1 MIWTSPSRRRRTE
14 ARPAPAMM
22 AAQSAL
28 IIGRLG
34 CVTQNTNLSFELA
47 QERSRGPRGA
57 FLARSP
63 QLDRRGHETGAVPQI
78 ASPRGLRSR
87 RRLSWRCRAGRAGVV
102 HSEPGAQRAAVFDSG
117 ETPFFQLLLLGW
129 IGVGLGRL
137 TIKATPR
144 PAESVG
150 PAKARGEPAERD
162 EKVDRVLR
170 QVAKVLQAH
179 LTDSDSFSER
189 LDGHNQRL
197 SRHESVG
204 PIKEIVLALIED
216 NRDMRDRLD
225 NVRNQLEESRLQVVH
240 LQTNLERAEEAGLR
254 DVVTAIGNRRFFDAS
269 FMEEVEKARRLGDHM
284 CLALADIDKFKHVN
298 DRFGHLVGDRLL
310 RLFANILV
318 QNVRGQ
324 DKVARFGGEEFAL
337 IFPGARLGEAVTAV
351 ERIRVVLESKQWTI
365 EPSGERISKVTAS
378 FGVAKLRADESPN
391 DLLRASMNASTRPRS
406 REGTASWP
414 MIQMTKPPNRRLAT
428 DAPRRADPLARS
440 RDHVRPPHRCVS
452 ARPRRGGPEGPRAGR
467 QRRGLD
473 GRSPRARRR
482 LRRGA
487 RFGR

>member
-1 MIWTSPSRRRRTE
+1 MKIVRFVRSHAHVAYALVAVFLGAVALTALGSFVPDQ
-14 ARPAPAMM
+14 AL
-22 AAQSAL
+22 SAL
-28 IIGRLG
+28 
-34 CVTQNTNLSFELA
+34 
-47 QERSRGPRGA
+47 RSLIP
-57 FLARSP
+57 
-63 QLDRRGHETGAVPQI
+63 
-78 ASPRGLRSR
+78 
-87 RRLSWRCRAGRAGVV
+87 
-102 HSEPGAQRAAVFDSG
+102 G
-117 ETPFFQLLLLGW
+117 ETPFLQLLLLGS

-137 TIKATPR
+137 TIKATPT
-144 PAESVG
+144 PAESG
-150 PAKARGEPAERD
+150 GQAKAQRETADKD

-170 QVAKVLQAH
+170 QVAKVLQTH
-179 LTDSDSFSER
+179 LTDSESFSER

-225 NVRNQLEESRLQVVH
+225 NVRNQLEESRLQVVQ

-269 FMEEVEKARRLGDHM
+269 FMEEVEKARRLGDPM
-284 CLALADIDKFKHVN
+284 CLALADIDRFKHVN

-365 EPSGERISKVTAS
+365 EPSGERVGKVTAS

-391 DLLRASMNASTRPRS
+391 DLLRRVDERLYEAKVQGRNRVVADDPNDETSQSSPR
-406 REGTASWP
+406 
-414 MIQMTKPPNRRLAT
+414 
-428 DAPRRADPLARS
+428 DRRA
-440 RDHVRPPHRCVS
+440 V
-452 ARPRRGGPEGPRAGR
+452 AG
-467 QRRGLD
+467 
-473 GRSPRARRR
+473 
-482 LRRGA
+482 
-487 RFGR
+487 

>member
-1 MIWTSPSRRRRTE
+1 LLSGAGEPC
-14 ARPAPAMM
+14 
-22 AAQSAL
+22 AL
-28 IIGRLG
+28 PFP
-34 CVTQNTNLSFELA
+34 C
-47 QERSRGPRGA
+47 A
-57 FLARSP
+57 FLN
-63 QLDRRGHETGAVPQI
+63 EIGAVMKIVRFVRTQAHAI
-78 ASPRGLRSR
+78 YAL
-87 RRLSWRCRAGRAGVV
+87 
-102 HSEPGAQRAAVFDSG
+102 AAVFLGAVALAALESFVPDQALGALRSLIPG
-117 ETPFFQLLLLGW
+117 ATPFLQLLLLGW
-129 IGVGLGRL
+129 MGVVLGRM
-137 TIKATPR
+137 TIKPTPS
-144 PAESVG
+144 PAESSK
-150 PAKARGEPAERD
+150 PAAPARRDTTDKDKD

-170 QVAKVLQAH
+170 QVAKVLQSH
-179 LTDSDSFSER
+179 LTDSESFSER

-240 LQTNLERAEEAGLR
+240 LQTNLEKAEEAGLR

-269 FMEEVEKARRLGDHM
+269 FIEEVEKARRLGDQV
-284 CLALADIDKFKHVN
+284 CLALADIDRFKHVN

-378 FGVAKLRADESPN
+378 FGVAKLRADESAN
-391 DLLRASMNASTRPRS
+391 DLLRRADERLYEAKVQGRNRVVADDPNDETSQPSPR
-406 REGTASWP
+406 
-414 MIQMTKPPNRRLAT
+414 
-428 DAPRRADPLARS
+428 DRRAA
-440 RDHVRPPHRCVS
+440 
-452 ARPRRGGPEGPRAGR
+452 AG
-467 QRRGLD
+467 
-473 GRSPRARRR
+473 
-482 LRRGA
+482 
-487 RFGR
+487 

>member
-1 MIWTSPSRRRRTE
+1 MKIVRFVRSHGDL
-14 ARPAPAMM
+14 AYALVAVFLG
-22 AAQSAL
+22 AAAL
-28 IIGRLG
+28 AALE
-34 CVTQNTNLSFELA
+34 SFVPD
-47 QERSRGPRGA
+47 QA
-57 FLARSP
+57 FA
-63 QLDRRGHETGAVPQI
+63 A
-78 ASPRGLRSR
+78 LRS
-87 RRLSWRCRAGRAGVV
+87 LI
-102 HSEPGAQRAAVFDSG
+102 PGA
-117 ETPFFQLLLLGW
+117 TPFLQFLLLGS

-137 TIKATPR
+137 TIKATPI
-144 PAESVG
+144 PAESG
-150 PAKARGEPAERD
+150 GQAKVQRETPDKD

-170 QVAKVLQAH
+170 QVAKVLQTH
-179 LTDSDSFSER
+179 LTDSESFSER
-189 LDGHNQRL
+189 LDGHNLRL

-225 NVRNQLEESRLQVVH
+225 NVRNQLEESRLQVVQ

-254 DVVTAIGNRRFFDAS
+254 DVVTAIGNRCFFDAS
-269 FMEEVEKARRLGDHM
+269 FMAEVEKARRLGDPM

-365 EPSGERISKVTAS
+365 EPSGERVGKVTAS

-391 DLLRASMNASTRPRS
+391 DLLRRVDERLYEAKVQGRNRVVADDPNDETSQSSPR
-406 REGTASWP
+406 
-414 MIQMTKPPNRRLAT
+414 
-428 DAPRRADPLARS
+428 DRRA
-440 RDHVRPPHRCVS
+440 V
-452 ARPRRGGPEGPRAGR
+452 AG
-467 QRRGLD
+467 
-473 GRSPRARRR
+473 
-482 LRRGA
+482 
-487 RFGR
+487 

>member
-1 MIWTSPSRRRRTE
+1 LLRRACE
-14 ARPAPAMM
+14 ARRAPFPRALPNKIGAIMKTLRFIRSHAHLAYALVAVFLGAVGL
-22 AAQSAL
+22 AALGSFVPDRALSAL
-28 IIGRLG
+28 
-34 CVTQNTNLSFELA
+34 
-47 QERSRGPRGA
+47 RSLIP
-57 FLARSP
+57 
-63 QLDRRGHETGAVPQI
+63 
-78 ASPRGLRSR
+78 
-87 RRLSWRCRAGRAGVV
+87 
-102 HSEPGAQRAAVFDSG
+102 G
-117 ETPFFQLLLLGW
+117 ETPFLQLLLLGS

-137 TIKATPR
+137 TIKASPT
-144 PAESVG
+144 PAESG
-150 PAKARGEPAERD
+150 GQAKAQRETTDKD

-170 QVAKVLQAH
+170 QVAKVLQTH
-179 LTDSDSFSER
+179 LTDSESFSER

-225 NVRNQLEESRLQVVH
+225 NVRNELEESRLQVVQ

-269 FMEEVEKARRLGDHM
+269 FVEEVQKARRLGDQM
-284 CLALADIDKFKHVN
+284 CLALGDIDKFKHVN

-337 IFPGARLGEAVTAV
+337 IFPGARLGEAVIAV

-365 EPSGERISKVTAS
+365 EPSGERVGKVTAS

-391 DLLRASMNASTRPRS
+391 DLLRRVDERLYEAKVQGRNRVVADDPNDETSQSSPR
-406 REGTASWP
+406 
-414 MIQMTKPPNRRLAT
+414 
-428 DAPRRADPLARS
+428 DRRA
-440 RDHVRPPHRCVS
+440 V
-452 ARPRRGGPEGPRAGR
+452 AG
-467 QRRGLD
+467 
-473 GRSPRARRR
+473 
-482 LRRGA
+482 
-487 RFGR
+487 